1 VRTEYP
7 NAHAEVSH
15 EVLCMCKDHER
26 RGGRIVQLGLVR
38 CTYSRLYNYM
48 HGMKGFMHSLE
59 VFVFLAR
66 LSAAAGLIS

>member
-1 VRTEYP
+1 
-7 NAHAEVSH
+7 
-15 EVLCMCKDHER
+15 MCKDHER